1 MNRYNPE
8 YFTKAKH
15 KPMTIEFLTKAIERK
30 AVLEAKVESCDIDN
44 TLTLKLGKDILG
56 KVSFSDLEYSVNG
69 KDVKPASATSK
80 VGRYIK
86 FIPTK
91 IEKDE
96 ASEKYI
102 VTCSRKDIQQECY
115 NNYISKLVPGDII
128 DATILK
134 LVSYGAFCDIG
145 CGIVALLPTNNIS
158 VTHIVDPEY
167 FLKGIHSI
175 KAVVSSNTENG
186 VVLSHK
192 ELLGTW
198 KEETDKLSS
207 GMVVTG
213 TVLSVT
219 DYGVFVRLS
228 QNLSGLAE
236 TPDMVLNVKD
246 KVSVRVTGIK
256 PDSMKVKLLIIS
268 KLDDNTDEG
277 MTTSFDY
284 SITQGHIDEW
294 VYSTP
299 TAKRQIGTVFGD
311 TEE

>member
-15 KPMTIEFLTKAIERK
+15 KPMTVEFITKAIEK
-30 AVLEAKVESCDIDN
+30 KSILEAKVDSCDVNN
-44 TLTLKLGKDILG
+44 TLTLKLGKNILG
-56 KVSFSDLEYSVNG
+56 RIDFSELEYNI
-69 KDVKPASATSK
+69 KDKETKPASATSK

-86 FIPTK
+86 FMPIK

-96 ASEKYI
+96 GTEQYI
-102 VTCSRKDIQQECY
+102 VTCSRRIVQEECY

-134 LVSYGAFCDIG
+134 LVNYGAFCDIG
-145 CGIVALLPTNNIS
+145 CGIVALLPTNSIS

-167 FLKGIHSI
+167 FLKGIHTI
-175 KAVVSSNTENG
+175 KAVISSNTENG

-198 KEETDKLSS
+198 EEETNKLSV
-207 GMVVTG
+207 GTVVTG
-213 TVLSVT
+213 TVLSIT
-219 DYGVFVRLS
+219 DYGVFIRLS

-236 TPDMVLNVKD
+236 LPDMKLDVKD

-256 PDSMKVKLLIIS
+256 PDSMKVKLLVIS
-268 KLDDNTDEG
+268 KLDENEDEG
-277 MTTSFDY
+277 MTISFDY

-299 TAKRQIGTVFGD
+299 TAKRQIRTVFGD